1 MEDGAGAADGGK
13 LAAGGQKERG
23 RRREWWRSER
33 RRQRRLELEA
43 EGNPQ
48 NGQAERDKEEK
59 KEGALE
65 EEGEQEK

>member
-1 MEDGAGAADGGK
+1 M
-13 LAAGGQKERG
+13 
-23 RRREWWRSER
+23 ER
-33 RRQRRLELEA
+33 RRQRRVEPEA

-48 NGQAERDKEEK
+48 NGHVERDKEEKKECKERK